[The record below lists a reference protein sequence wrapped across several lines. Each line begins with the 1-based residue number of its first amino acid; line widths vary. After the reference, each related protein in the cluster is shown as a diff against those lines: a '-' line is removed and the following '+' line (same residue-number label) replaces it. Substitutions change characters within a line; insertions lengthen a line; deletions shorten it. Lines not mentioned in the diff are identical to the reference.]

1 MKTRTVKVV
10 VTKKAALALFSYP
23 YTHTGIQHL
32 IRDILDT
39 YGISQF
45 ELAKRADLTPATIYQ
60 ILKKSEKQVTRPPRK
75 STVQAFGK
83 AIGAQ
88 VMFNSKTN
96 MVFVQNASVP
106 ESKHDDIA
114 QFMLQIAD
122 AIRQS
127 GRTEIPREERD
138 KILRVLRVLL

>member
-1 MKTRTVKVV
+1 MKTHPFKVV
-10 VTKKAALALFSYP
+10 VAKKAALFSYP

-45 ELAKRADLTPATIYQ
+45 ELAKRAGITPAAIYQ

-75 STVQAFGK
+75 STVQALAR

-96 MVFVQNASVP
+96 MIFLEHASVP
-106 ESKHDDIA
+106 ESKRDDIA
-114 QFMLQIAD
+114 QFLLQIAD

-127 GRTEIPREERD
+127 GRKEIPRDERD